1 MLISRGAAAI
11 ATLATGLTAATES
24 RVQLSSAIRYLGYPA
39 NLASVIFIVIAS
51 ILLTLGVRTLPY
63 GGFMV
68 LIMLTWF
75 LKYGLVLV
83 EHIAW
88 QTEGEPVLSVEMLN
102 PIEQKKSFVLLIV
115 VGELALAGWAAT
127 YWLGQV
133 AGWVI
138 GLFAVALLPAVVAI
152 QTGTDSALKGLDPR
166 QWYRVI
172 RWMKFDYVQVLAC
185 ILLFWVLAIVI
196 LFSPFGAPL
205 PLVMKLALLMF
216 GWLSV
221 LSLLA
226 GSVLQRRLSDPDD
239 SPLDHAE
246 IEVSPEEIEKERAR
260 KIDGIYG
267 EWRSGAQKNAWQTL
281 MRTVESSED
290 PVDELRWLL
299 DRIAAWPEPR
309 LAGRVAQELVPRL
322 LAMSRY
328 GEAISVTRQRLAE
341 DPEFR
346 PVTANETLRMVR
358 VSRDGGDRPT
368 ARALL
373 RDFQRFFPN
382 DPLQAAADD
391 LAQQLQR

>member
-1 MLISRGAAAI
+1 
-11 ATLATGLTAATES
+11 
-24 RVQLSSAIRYLGYPA
+24 VQLSSAIRYLGYPA
-39 NLASVIFIVIAS
+39 NLASIVFIAFAS
-51 ILLTLGVRTLPY
+51 ILLTAGLRTIPF
-63 GGFMV
+63 GGLLV

-88 QTEGEPVLSVEMLN
+88 QTEGEPVLSVEMIN

-115 VGELALAGWAAT
+115 VGELSLAGWAAT
-127 YWLGQV
+127 YWLGAV
-133 AGWVI
+133 AGWII
-138 GLFAVALLPAVVAI
+138 GLLAIALLPAVVAI

-166 QWYRVI
+166 LWYRVI
-172 RWMKFDYVQVLAC
+172 RWMKLDYVQLIVC
-185 ILLFWVLAIVI
+185 IFVFWVLAILI
-196 LFSPFGAPL
+196 LFSPFGAAL
-205 PLVMKLALLMF
+205 PLVVKIALLMF

-221 LSLLA
+221 LSMLG
-226 GSVLQRRLSDPDD
+226 GSVLERRLADPDD
-239 SPLDHAE
+239 TPLERAA

-260 KIDGIYG
+260 KIDSIYG

-290 PVDELRWLL
+290 PLNELRWLHE
-299 DRIAAWPEPR
+299 RIAAWREPR

-322 LAMSRY
+322 LAVSRF
-328 GEAISVTRQRLAE
+328 GEAIAITRQRIAE
-341 DPEFR
+341 DPEYR

-358 VSRDGGDRPT
+358 VARDGGDRPT

-382 DPLQAAADD
+382 DPLQPAADD